1 MTHKENQLRK
11 SMFAKSNLDKT
22 FTKNKNPE
30 NPLRFI
36 YSRKFRN
43 PWSLFRQ
50 QSSADYLLLPLWR
63 PTSVRQRERGFYN
76 ILYYWIILVHPRKW
90 WPLIGLRTSVTI
102 LMKGSSGK
110 RPAYETLNA
119 TKGISS
125 RSRGICCYLQTYTA
139 RTSSSVL
146 PNGVRAHMHTQ
157 RYDCGHPEN
166 CSE

>member
-1 MTHKENQLRK
+1 MVALSTAIL
-11 SMFAKSNLDKT
+11 
-22 FTKNKNPE
+22 P
-30 NPLRFI
+30 
-36 YSRKFRN
+36 
-43 PWSLFRQ
+43 
-50 QSSADYLLLPLWR
+50 ADHLLLPLWR

-102 LMKGSSGK
+102 LKKGSGGK

-139 RTSSSVL
+139 RTSSFVL
-146 PNGVRAHMHTQ
+146 SNAA
-157 RYDCGHPEN
+157 CGHTCALNETTADIRKTVPNKEKIN
-166 CSE
+166 VTDMVF